1 MSWTDRLGDAF
12 SRAKDEVKIGLSW
25 VAAQP
30 SNYWDWKTQQD
41 AKAKANPDFIDTVNH
56 WAERNVMTPASDVLF
71 GGLGKAA
78 DAAGAVYSYGVARPI
93 STVAQ
98 IAGRA
103 AHPVAGEAPLSLGA
117 AWDRSAEI
125 SPGQAITLAPMGDA
139 SLQEKGFDPTR
150 DPFGADQAAARRKY
164 FTDTWGGKL
173 RSGTVDFAG
182 NILLDPIAGV
192 AKAGKALSVSSRTLK
207 GADETAQV
215 LKVSEGAATA
225 ASGREQRLAAKM
237 DIFLQKTEGMT
248 AAEIAMQPELRSTS
262 DGGALAYFFARAN
275 DSVAKPADRL
285 KVKRTLWG
293 AALGDKD
300 SIAALEANHAR
311 LAREME
317 RLNQAPA
324 QATFVAGANGDI
336 RNYGAG
342 LAQVNAA
349 EATARDIDAQRKV
362 VSDTMSQLQRVLDA
376 RGTSSLLKG
385 GSRDAAQTA
394 KLTSG
399 IRQTVIRDGL
409 GNQPTRAVVGAT
421 GARLPGHVSVKNPTA
436 GFEQLNEALQQAPL
450 TAETRGELLN
460 QYLNSATAGDRMGVV
475 KQAEA
480 HIVKSIGAK
489 YGLDGKAARAMLA
502 NGNVRRGAYQNLLK
516 SRLYSAAESDEFV
529 HIVDPELDEG
539 LAISKPLL
547 RSQIEDNVPLVDPR
561 MLDKALKH
569 ATQNRFMEQAIRKA
583 PGGDRF
589 LDMTDSTLD
598 VTHDLLAMSTRAWK
612 DSMLFRAAYPA
623 RVQMDSQMRLGSY
636 LGVLPYIGQISTVF
650 GTMGKY
656 LVKGAKLTHDDIG
669 GKPIRQWFAPE
680 FQEEASRE
688 VIKKLT
694 KDLPEEFQFSD
705 EELTKLTRTLIDKDG
720 GIADLAS
727 ELADRG
733 LAKARTGNWGTVTTT
748 DPNWAISYI
757 RAVNNQIRNSPGA
770 MHLVNGADPVDFRR
784 LVAQDENLRNEWNE
798 LSDLYDNDIESW
810 ARALSDHVDHYLPS
824 PELRDIVSGSGLGR
838 AKKDF
843 LATGEDFFHGTNAVF
858 DKFDESAAKMRSG
871 GGQRVR
877 KDGKRTLYFTKDES
891 VARHFSFDS
900 GEGRAVFPDPY
911 DDQFK
916 YNSTIDR
923 MKDWLNLPSDT
934 PDPDVLRAAIK
945 RHQDDGEQVWFNDPF
960 RKKGDD
966 WQRLTPE
973 KFDELRS
980 EVGDDVVTV
989 DMRAFPVG
997 YSPRV
1002 IKTKVY
1008 GKTLD
1013 LTKKENLPPDLV
1025 EALRAEGKWAQAYEP
1040 GTDWGGWEHE
1050 GSAAL
1055 VDWARKNGY
1064 GKIHVLDAAAS
1075 GGESFIV
1082 VPEYIGH
1089 NSDAFSAVHGALS
1102 AESRAGRNIT
1112 PEDIKAH
1119 FDGPAKQGNRM
1130 VVHGESHSP
1139 TSKSAWGQWRER
1151 SRKQWYTFASEAPE
1165 NIMAR
1170 SPLYAQAY
1178 KTRVQEI
1185 IGRLADDASVDVDAV
1200 RKSADKLARKDVGN
1214 LLFDSSHASNMSHTF
1229 RFVAP
1234 FFAAW
1239 EDMMQKWSGLIYE
1252 KPWVAERMRQA
1263 WDAPN
1268 NAGLVVDS
1276 NGNRVDSDGTVWNK
1290 DPQGNWYKLDP
1301 DKDKLLIGK
1310 GEYMVIPTG
1319 ILGDLTG
1326 AGELRFNKKSFN
1338 VVFQGEPFWLPGTG
1352 PLVSVPVNELVRR
1365 SFAAE
1370 ADNTILKYVLPY
1382 GVNDRS
1388 VPGQLAPSWW
1398 RQARNAF
1405 GGTKDYAETYS
1416 LLLAQETARQR
1427 AGQRGDIAPGEIE
1440 NMARNWFILRA
1451 VTANA
1456 SPVSA
1461 TPSPKLAFYQE
1472 QAHLYRQKF
1481 GDKDWQDKFYQDF
1494 PDYFTM
1500 TISLNTNESGIQ
1512 ATDNSWRALQDPK
1525 IRQAISQNPQY
1536 GKFLVGPDA
1545 YVQPDKAG
1553 GAYDRN
1559 VATAL
1564 QSSQYGYGNTD
1575 TFRGQKTPAEA
1586 LKDIQTQEG
1595 WMQYSKART
1604 AINLELEKRGL
1615 HSMSQKGAEDL
1626 KLAHGAYVEALG
1638 VQNEAW
1644 AVDYADGSEKK
1655 LPGFFSTMKSEMS
1668 KNRKLAERS
1677 DMKSLSSYLEARRA
1691 VQGILLTRKF
1701 KSVGHET
1708 NSDLKTALDVYGAQ
1722 LAANDFGFEQM
1733 WNQLLSRDDLKGDY

>member
-12 SRAKDEVKIGLSW
+12 TRAKDGAKIGMSW
-25 VAAQP
+25 VAARP
-30 SNYWDWKTQQD
+30 SKYWDWKTEQD
-41 AKAKANPDFIDTVNH
+41 AKAKGQPDFIDTVNQ
-56 WAERNVMTPASDVLF
+56 WADRNVMTPASDVLF

-103 AHPVAGEAPLSLGA
+103 AHPVAGADPLSLGT
-117 AWDRSAEI
+117 AWGRSAEV
-125 SPGQAITLAPMGDA
+125 SPGQAITLAGMGDD
-139 SLQEKGFDPTR
+139 SLQDKGLDPQK
-150 DPFGADQAAARRKY
+150 DPFGPDQAAARRKY
-164 FTDTWGGKL
+164 FHDTWEGKL

-182 NILLDPIAGV
+182 NILLDPVAGV

-207 GADETAQV
+207 GAEETSKV
-215 LKVSEGAATA
+215 IKVSEGTATA
-225 ASGREQRLAAKM
+225 ASGREARLADKM
-237 DIFLQKTEGMT
+237 DAFLQKTEGMT
-248 AAEIAMQPELRSTS
+248 AAEIAMQPELRSTA

-275 DSVAKPADRL
+275 DSVANEADRL

-300 SIAALEANHAR
+300 SIATLEGNHER
-311 LAREME
+311 LARELE

-324 QATFVAGANGDI
+324 QATFVAGTNGDI

-342 LAQVNAA
+342 LAQVNSA
-349 EATARDIDAQRKV
+349 EATVRDIDAQRKV
-362 VSDTMSQLQRVLDA
+362 VTDTMAQLQRVLDA

-385 GSRDAAQTA
+385 DIRDLGETA
-394 KLTSG
+394 RMASG
-399 IRQTVIRDGL
+399 IRQTTLRDGL
-409 GNQPTRAVVGAT
+409 GNRPTRVVAGAS

-450 TAETRGELLN
+450 TAETRQQLLN
-460 QYLNSATAGDRMGVV
+460 QYVGSATAGDRMGVV

-480 HIVKSIGAK
+480 HIVKAIGAK
-489 YGLDGKAARAMLA
+489 YGLDGAAARTLLA

-516 SRLYSAAESDEFV
+516 SRLYSAADSDEFV
-529 HIVDPELDEG
+529 HIVDPEIDEG

-561 MLDKALKH
+561 MLDRALKH
-569 ATQNRFMEQAIRKA
+569 ATQNRFMEQAVRKA

-589 LDMTDSTLD
+589 LDMADDTID
-598 VTHDLLAMSTRAWK
+598 VTHDLLAMGTRAWK
-612 DSMLFRAAYPA
+612 DAMLFRGAYPA
-623 RVQMDSQMRLGSY
+623 RVQMDSQMRLGVY
-636 LGVLPYIGQISTVF
+636 MGVLPYLGQMSTVF

-656 LVKGAKLTHDDIG
+656 LVKGAKFDAG
-669 GKPIRQWFAPE
+669 EAGKKSIRQWFAPE
-680 FQEEASRE
+680 FPEDASRE
-688 VIKKLT
+688 LIKKLT
-694 KDLPEEFQFSD
+694 KDLPEEFQFTDD
-705 EELTKLTRTLIDKDG
+705 ELQKTVRTLIDKDG

-733 LAKARTGNWGTVTTT
+733 LAKARTGNWGMVNPT
-748 DPNWAISYI
+748 DPNWAVAYI
-757 RAVNNQIRNSPGA
+757 RSVNNQIRNSPGA
-770 MHLVNGADPVDFRR
+770 MHLVNGADPTDFRR
-784 LVAQDENLRNEWNE
+784 LVSQDENLRNEWNE
-798 LSDLYDNDIESW
+798 LADLYDNDVESW
-810 ARALSDHVDHYLPS
+810 ARALHDHVDHYLPS
-824 PELRDIVSGSGLGR
+824 PELREIVADRPGYVAGPALHRVELKGTEARPEDKAHGLYYYIKPDGEFKNPVAKDFAAKGETYERTANALPLDSEHVLKAKSFMFDAISGKLDSGYIEVDAGMAAIREILGDKAFSDIVAQGFAKGAVWSR
-838 AKKDF
+838 AKLAELHPGVDF
-843 LATGEDFFHGTNAVF
+843 SGYGDTASEIFMKYGAYLA
-858 DKFDESAAKMRSG
+858 
-871 GGQRVR
+871 
-877 KDGKRTLYFTKDES
+877 
-891 VARHFSFDS
+891 
-900 GEGRAVFPDPY
+900 
-911 DDQFK
+911 
-916 YNSTIDR
+916 
-923 MKDWLNLPSDT
+923 
-934 PDPDVLRAAIK
+934 
-945 RHQDDGEQVWFNDPF
+945 
-960 RKKGDD
+960 RKKGFKAIYRDG
-966 WQRLTPE
+966 
-973 KFDELRS
+973 
-980 EVGDDVVTV
+980 V
-989 DMRAFPVG
+989 
-997 YSPRV
+997 
-1002 IKTKVY
+1002 
-1008 GKTLD
+1008 
-1013 LTKKENLPPDLV
+1013 KEP
-1025 EALRAEGKWAQAYEP
+1025 
-1040 GTDWGGWEHE
+1040 
-1050 GSAAL
+1050 
-1055 VDWARKNGY
+1055 
-1064 GKIHVLDAAAS
+1064 
-1075 GGESFIV
+1075 
-1082 VPEYIGH
+1082 PEYVALS
-1089 NSDAFSAVHGALS
+1089 SDAFTHGP
-1102 AESRAGRNIT
+1102 SRAAQVGRDMT
-1112 PEDIKAH
+1112 RDDIKAH

-1130 VVHGESHSP
+1130 VVHGESYSP
-1139 TSKSAWGQWRER
+1139 TARSAFAQSYEQMR
-1151 SRKQWYTFASEAPE
+1151 RKWYTFASEAPE

-1185 IGRLADDASVDVDAV
+1185 IGRLADDASIDVDAV
-1200 RKSADKLARKDVGN
+1200 RKSADKLARKDVGKV
-1214 LLFDSSHASNMSHTF
+1214 LFDASHASNASHSA
-1229 RFVAP
+1229 RFALP

-1239 EDMMQKWSGLIYE
+1239 EDMMQKWSGLLYE
-1252 KPWVAERMRQA
+1252 KPWAAERLRQA

-1268 NAGLVVDS
+1268 NMGLVVDS
-1276 NGNRVDSDGTVWNK
+1276 NGNRVDADGTVWNK
-1290 DPQGNWYKLDP
+1290 DPQGNWYKLDAE
-1301 DKDKLLIGK
+1301 KDKLLIGK

-1352 PLVSVPVNELVRR
+1352 PLVSIPVNELARK

-1370 ADNTILKYVLPY
+1370 ADNPILKYVMPY
-1382 GVNDRS
+1382 GINDKS
-1388 VPGQLAPSWW
+1388 WKDQVLPSWV

-1427 AGQRGDIAPGEIE
+1427 AGQRGDITPGEIE
-1440 NMARNWFILRA
+1440 NMARNWFIMRA

-1512 ATDNSWRALQDPK
+1512 ATDNSWRALQDPQ

-1536 GKFLVGPDA
+1536 GKFLLGPDA

-1564 QSSQYGYGNTD
+1564 QSAQYGYGNMD
-1575 TFRGQKTPAEA
+1575 VFRGQKTPAGA

-1604 AINLELEKRGL
+1604 AVNLELEKRGL

-1626 KLAHGAYVEALG
+1626 KLAHDTYVQALG
-1638 VQNEAW
+1638 AQNQSW
-1644 AVDYADGSEKK
+1644 GVDYADGSEKK
-1655 LPGFFSTMKSEMS
+1655 LPGFFSTMKSEMA
-1668 KNRKLAERS
+1668 KNPKLAERS
-1677 DMKSLSSYLEARRA
+1677 DMKSLASYLEARRA
-1691 VQGILLTRKF
+1691 VQGILQTRDTKGIDNP
-1701 KSVGHET
+1701 K
-1708 NSDLKTALDVYGAQ
+1708 NADLKMALDMYGSQ

-1733 WNQLLSRDDLKGDY
+1733 WNQLLSRDDLKGSY

>member
-12 SRAKDEVKIGLSW
+12 TRAKDEVKIGMSW

-30 SNYWDWKTQQD
+30 SKYWDWKTEQD
-41 AKAKANPDFIDTVNH
+41 AKAKGQPDFIDTVNQ
-56 WAERNVMTPASDVLF
+56 WADRNVMTPASDALF
-71 GGLGKAA
+71 GGLGRAA

-103 AHPVAGEAPLSLGA
+103 AHPVAGADPLSLGT
-117 AWDRSAEI
+117 AWDRSAEV
-125 SPGQAITLAPMGDA
+125 SPGQAVTLAAMGDD
-139 SLQEKGFDPTR
+139 SLQDKGLDPQK
-150 DPFGADQAAARRKY
+150 DPFGPDQAAARRKY
-164 FTDTWGGKL
+164 FHDTWEGKL

-182 NILLDPIAGV
+182 NILLDPVAGV

-207 GADETAQV
+207 SAEETSKV
-215 LKVSEGAATA
+215 IKVSEGTA
-225 ASGREQRLAAKM
+225 AAVSGREARLADKM
-237 DIFLQKTEGMT
+237 DAFLQKTEGMT
-248 AAEIAMQPELRSTS
+248 AAEIAMQPELRSTA

-275 DSVAKPADRL
+275 DSVANEADRL

-300 SIAALEANHAR
+300 SIATLEGNHER
-311 LAREME
+311 LARELE

-324 QATFVAGANGDI
+324 QATFVAGTNGDI

-342 LAQVNAA
+342 LAQVNSA
-349 EATARDIDAQRKV
+349 EATVRDIDAQRKV
-362 VSDTMSQLQRVLDA
+362 VTDTMAQLQRVLDA

-385 GSRDAAQTA
+385 GSRDAAETA
-394 KLTSG
+394 KLASG

-409 GNQPTRAVVGAT
+409 GNRPTRAVVGAS

-450 TAETRGELLN
+450 TAETRQQLLN
-460 QYLNSATAGDRMGVV
+460 QYVGSATAGDRMGVV

-480 HIVKSIGAK
+480 HIVKAIGAK
-489 YGLDGKAARAMLA
+489 YGLDGAAARTMLA

-516 SRLYSAAESDEFV
+516 SRLYSAADSDEFV
-529 HIVDPELDEG
+529 HIVDPEIDEG

-561 MLDKALKH
+561 MLDRALKH
-569 ATQNRFMEQAIRKA
+569 ATQNRFMEQAVRKA

-589 LDMTDSTLD
+589 LDMADDTID
-598 VTHDLLAMSTRAWK
+598 VTHDLLAMGTRAWK

-623 RVQMDSQMRLGSY
+623 RVQMDSQLRLGAY
-636 LGVLPYIGQISTVF
+636 LGVLPYLGQMSTVF

-656 LVKGAKLTHDDIG
+656 LVKGAKFDAG
-669 GKPIRQWFAPE
+669 EAGKKSIRQWFAPE

-688 VIKKLT
+688 LIKKLT
-694 KDLPEEFQFSD
+694 KDLPEEFQFTDD
-705 EELTKLTRTLIDKDG
+705 ELQKTVRTLIDKDG

-733 LAKARTGNWGTVTTT
+733 LAKARTGNWGMVNPT
-748 DPNWAISYI
+748 DPNWADAYI
-757 RAVNNQIRNSPGA
+757 RSVNNQIRNSPGA
-770 MHLVNGADPVDFRR
+770 MHLVSGADPTDFRR
-784 LVAQDENLRNEWNE
+784 LVSQDENLRNEWNE
-798 LSDLYDNDIESW
+798 LADLYDNDVESW
-810 ARALSDHVDHYLPS
+810 ARALHDHVDHYLPS
-824 PELRDIVSGSGLGR
+824 PELRE
-838 AKKDF
+838 A
-843 LATGEDFFHGTNAVF
+843 
-858 DKFDESAAKMRSG
+858 AAK
-871 GGQRVR
+871 
-877 KDGKRTLYFTKDES
+877 
-891 VARHFSFDS
+891 
-900 GEGRAVFPDPY
+900 
-911 DDQFK
+911 
-916 YNSTIDR
+916 
-923 MKDWLNLPSDT
+923 
-934 PDPDVLRAAIK
+934 
-945 RHQDDGEQVWFNDPF
+945 
-960 RKKGDD
+960 GD
-966 WQRLTPE
+966 LGA
-973 KFDELRS
+973 
-980 EVGDDVVTV
+980 GD
-989 DMRAFPVG
+989 
-997 YSPRV
+997 
-1002 IKTKVY
+1002 
-1008 GKTLD
+1008 L
-1013 LTKKENLPPDLV
+1013 
-1025 EALRAEGKWAQAYEP
+1025 
-1040 GTDWGGWEHE
+1040 
-1050 GSAAL
+1050 
-1055 VDWARKNGY
+1055 
-1064 GKIHVLDAAAS
+1064 
-1075 GGESFIV
+1075 
-1082 VPEYIGH
+1082 
-1089 NSDAFSAVHGALS
+1089 
-1102 AESRAGRNIT
+1102 
-1112 PEDIKAH
+1112 KAH

-1130 VVHGESHSP
+1130 VVHGESYSP
-1139 TSKSAWGQWRER
+1139 TAKSAFGQWRER

-1185 IGRLADDASVDVDAV
+1185 IGRLADDASIDVDAV
-1200 RKSADKLARKDVGN
+1200 RKSADKLARKDVGKV
-1214 LLFDSSHASNMSHTF
+1214 LFDVSHASNASHAF

-1239 EDMMQKWSGLIYE
+1239 EDMMQKWSGLLYE
-1252 KPWVAERMRQA
+1252 KPWAAERLRQA

-1268 NAGLVVDS
+1268 NMGLVVDS
-1276 NGNRVDSDGTVWNK
+1276 NGNRVDADGTVWNK
-1290 DPQGNWYKLDP
+1290 DAQGNWYKLDAE
-1301 DKDKLLIGK
+1301 KDKLLIGK

-1352 PLVSVPVNELVRR
+1352 PLVSIPVNELARK

-1370 ADNTILKYVLPY
+1370 ADNPILKYVMPY
-1382 GVNDRS
+1382 GINDRS
-1388 VPGQLAPSWW
+1388 WKDQVLPSWA

-1427 AGQRGDIAPGEIE
+1427 AGQRGDITPGEIE
-1440 NMARNWFILRA
+1440 NMARNWFIMRA
-1451 VTANA
+1451 ITANA

-1512 ATDNSWRALQDPK
+1512 ATDNSWRALQDPQ

-1536 GKFLVGPDA
+1536 GKFLLGPDA

-1564 QSSQYGYGNTD
+1564 QSAQYGYGNTD
-1575 TFRGQKTPAEA
+1575 VFRGQKTPAEA

-1604 AINLELEKRGL
+1604 AVNLELEKRGL

-1626 KLAHGAYVEALG
+1626 KLAHDTYVQALG
-1638 VQNEAW
+1638 AQNESW
-1644 AVDYADGSEKK
+1644 GVDYADGSEKK
-1655 LPGFFSTMKSEMS
+1655 LPGFFSTMKSEMA
-1668 KNRKLAERS
+1668 KNPKLAERS
-1677 DMKSLSSYLEARRA
+1677 DMKSLGSYLEARRA
-1691 VQGILLTRKF
+1691 VQGILQTRDTKGIDNP
-1701 KSVGHET
+1701 K
-1708 NSDLKTALDVYGAQ
+1708 NADLKMALDMYGSQ